1 MPLPVTPK
9 GLDQAGNAARTEA
22 IGRYRVDS
30 QVAGALRSAAQA
42 TGMGFDVLAAKAAM
56 ESGFRSD
63 AQAGTSSARGLFQF
77 IDQTWLAV
85 VQEHGAAHGLANEA
99 AAITRQGGRLTV
111 SDPALRSRIL
121 ALRDDPEISA
131 RLGAEHLKDLAD
143 ALRPVLG
150 RAPDSTELYLGH
162 FLGQRGATEF
172 LRTLNQDPSRAASDV
187 LPEAARANPA
197 IFRAA
202 DGAPLSVQQVMDK
215 LRGRIGQVYA
225 QLGLQAPAGPVE
237 LRPQQQTPPKP
248 GEAKPSEEPR
258 WWGSGS
264 PARVRHATEQSMVST
279 LVEVFSRM
287 ARSAPRGRE
296 EGEALPASVL
306 GALREQPAA
315 AARAYSLG
323 EGGRAGTP
331 AASPAATP
339 SADAAPQAGVDAAP
353 QAGPIPPAAQPAAG
367 DAAAQRQA

>member
-9 GLDQAGNAARTEA
+9 GLEPGQAARTEA
-22 IGRYRVDS
+22 LGRYRVDA
-30 QVAGALRSAAQA
+30 QVAGALRSASQA
-42 TGMGFDVLAAKAAM
+42 TGLGFDVLAAKAAM

-99 AAITRQGGRLTV
+99 AAITRQGSRLTV

-143 ALRPVLG
+143 ALRPALG
-150 RAPDSTELYLGH
+150 RAPDATELYLGH
-162 FLGQRGATEF
+162 FLGQRGATQF
-172 LRTLNQDPSRAASDV
+172 LRSLSQEPNRAASDV

-225 QLGLQAPAGPVE
+225 QLGLTAPAGPVE
-237 LRPQQQTPPKP
+237 LAQTPPQPRP
-248 GEAKPSEEPR
+248 GEARPSEEPR

-296 EGEALPASVL
+296 EGEALPADVL
-306 GALREQPAA
+306 RALREQPAA

-323 EGGRAGTP
+323 GAGREA
-331 AASPAATP
+331 AATP
-339 SADAAPQAGVDAAP
+339 PDPAAPGGAPQAP
-353 QAGPIPPAAQPAAG
+353 PLPAGPAAG
-367 DAAAQRQA
+367 LAPREA

>member
-9 GLDQAGNAARTEA
+9 GLEPGQAARTEA
-22 IGRYRVDS
+22 LGRYRVDA
-30 QVAGALRSAAQA
+30 QVAGALRSASQA
-42 TGMGFDVLAAKAAM
+42 TGLGFDVLAAKAAM

-99 AAITRQGGRLTV
+99 AAITRQGSRLTV

-143 ALRPVLG
+143 ALRPALG
-150 RAPDSTELYLGH
+150 RAPDATELYLGH
-162 FLGQRGATEF
+162 FLGQRGATQF
-172 LRTLNQDPSRAASDV
+172 LRSLSQEPNRAASDV

-225 QLGLQAPAGPVE
+225 QLGLTAPAGPVE
-237 LRPQQQTPPKP
+237 LAQTPPQPRP
-248 GEAKPSEEPR
+248 GEARPSEEPR

-296 EGEALPASVL
+296 EGEALPADVL
-306 GALREQPAA
+306 RAL
-315 AARAYSLG
+315 
-323 EGGRAGTP
+323 
-331 AASPAATP
+331 
-339 SADAAPQAGVDAAP
+339 
-353 QAGPIPPAAQPAAG
+353 
-367 DAAAQRQA
+367 